1 MANYGYGWY
10 TQEQLEDY
18 YDQLIGNI
26 FNIPSIFRI
35 TLCFVVKQAHS
46 HPDQSGA
53 LVNVDVLDTVHP
65 KSKLKGQA

>member
-26 FNIPSIFRI
+26 FNIPSTFRI
-35 TLCFVVKQAHS
+35 TFCFF
-46 HPDQSGA
+46 
-53 LVNVDVLDTVHP
+53 VNHLSQETMP
-65 KSKLKGQA
+65 RL